1 MDTPFEERSCA
12 YCGELFIAHHG
23 HQQYCPEKHG
33 RRNFCKHA
41 QKALVNE
48 QRLADRAIELSKAG
62 MDVYELTPL
71 DYNVKS
77 FRQIL
82 GPQKEKIVT
91 DYTLDEVGYDPKHY
105 NEKTQI
111 PNSNAYIVSVGEFNI
126 TWIGQDGDR
135 LTFKI
140 TRQ

>member
-1 MDTPFEERSCA
+1 MEEPVEERACA
-12 YCGELFIAHHG
+12 YCGEIFIAHHR
-23 HQQYCPEKHG
+23 HQQYCPEKFG
-33 RRNFCKHA
+33 RTNYCKHQ
-41 QKALVNE
+41 QKARVSE
-48 QRLADRAIELSKAG
+48 QRLAERAIELSKAG
-62 MDVYELTPL
+62 MDVYQQTPL

-77 FRQIL
+77 FRQIM
-82 GPQKEKIVT
+82 GPQKEKVVT

-111 PNSNAYIVSVGEFNI
+111 PNSDAYIVTVGEFDI
-126 TWIGQDGDR
+126 TWIGHDGDR